1 MRLRREESQAAW
13 LLVAPSLLV
22 IVTMALLP
30 ILRAIYLSFFLKD
43 LAVPQLGTPFVG
55 LDNYL
60 YILRDSRFWTALANT
75 FGFTLVSVFLETALG
90 LGLALMLNRAFTG
103 RGLARAAILIPW
115 AVPTVVSAQM
125 WRWIYNDKVGVLN
138 DVCLRLGVLQAPYPW
153 LASIDTARACV
164 VLADVWKTTPFMAL
178 MLLAGLQMIPD
189 SLYEAADVD
198 GASKVQQFF
207 RITLPL
213 LTPVMLVAVL
223 FRTLDAF
230 RIFDLVYVLT
240 SGAFGTETLSVLTAD
255 VTFRFNDYG
264 QGSAYAVIMFGCIMA
279 ISYAFIKLLGA
290 DPNAE
295 ER

>member
-1 MRLRREESQAAW
+1 MKDQARWAW
-13 LLVAPSLLV
+13 LLIAPSLF
-22 IVTMALLP
+22 IVATMALLP
-30 ILRAIYLSFFLKD
+30 IFLAFLQSFFLRD
-43 LAVPQLGTPFVG
+43 LTVPQLGTPFVG

-60 YILRDSRFWTALANT
+60 YIVRDSRFWAALNNT
-75 FGFTLVSVFLETALG
+75 VFFTVVSVFLETALG
-90 LGLALMLNRAFTG
+90 LALALMLNRAFSG

-138 DVCLRLGVLQAPYPW
+138 DVLMRLGILSNPYPW
-153 LASIDTARACV
+153 LASVDTARACIIV
-164 VLADVWKTTPFMAL
+164 ADVWKTTPFMAL
-178 MLLAGLQMIPD
+178 MLLAGLQVIPD
-189 SLYEAADVD
+189 SLYEAAEVD
-198 GASKVQQFF
+198 GASKIQQFF

-213 LTPVMLVAVL
+213 LTPILLVAVL

-264 QGSAYAVIMFGCIMA
+264 LGSAYAVIMFGCIVA
-279 ISYAFIKLLGA
+279 ISYLFIRLLGA

-295 ER
+295 EH

>member
-1 MRLRREESQAAW
+1 MQGRTEARIAW
-13 LLVAPSLLV
+13 FFLLPSLV
-22 IVTMALLP
+22 IILTMALLP
-30 ILRAIYLSFFLKD
+30 ILRSFYLSFFLKD
-43 LAVPQLGTPFVG
+43 LAVPQLGQPFVG

-60 YILRDSRFWTALANT
+60 YILRDSRFWAALGNT
-75 FGFTLVSVFLETALG
+75 FGFTFMSVFLETSLG
-90 LGLALMLNRAFTG
+90 LLLALMLNRAFTG

-138 DVCLRLGVLQAPYPW
+138 DLCLRLGVLTQPFPW
-153 LASIDTARACV
+153 LASIDTARAAIV
-164 VLADVWKTTPFMAL
+164 VADVWKTTPFMAL
-178 MLLAGLQMIPD
+178 MLLAGLQMID
-189 SLYEAADVD
+189 TSLYEAADVD
-198 GASKVQQFF
+198 GATAWQQF
-207 RITLPL
+207 RHITLPL
-213 LTPVMLVAVL
+213 LTPVMTVAVL

-255 VTFRFNDYG
+255 VTFKFNDYG
-264 QGSAYAVIMFGCIMA
+264 QGSAYAVIMFGCIVA
-279 ISYAFIKLLGA
+279 ISYMFIKLLGA